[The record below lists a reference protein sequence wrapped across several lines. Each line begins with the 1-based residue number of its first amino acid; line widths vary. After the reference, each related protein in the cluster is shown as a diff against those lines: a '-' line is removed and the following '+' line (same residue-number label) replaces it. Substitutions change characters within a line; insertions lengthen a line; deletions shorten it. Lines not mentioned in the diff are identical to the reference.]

1 MKYQWTVGTPT
12 EPRYIFRYY
21 TDIRMWHYVMVLWVI
36 MSMFWQSGS
45 SPMVMIC
52 CCLRY
57 KDPHLVMGTQ
67 HLTGDCHI
75 VILSPVIM
83 VIFRTSLLLVTLL
96 AIVSGGGTYYAFGYL
111 D

>member
-1 MKYQWTVGTPT
+1 
-12 EPRYIFRYY
+12 
-21 TDIRMWHYVMVLWVI
+21 MWHHVMVLRVI

-67 HLTGDCHI
+67 HLTGDCHL
-75 VILSPVIM
+75 VILSPCHHGYVQNIPAAGHTPGCRLRGRY
-83 VIFRTSLLLVTLL
+83 VFT
-96 AIVSGGGTYYAFGYL
+96 YAFGYL